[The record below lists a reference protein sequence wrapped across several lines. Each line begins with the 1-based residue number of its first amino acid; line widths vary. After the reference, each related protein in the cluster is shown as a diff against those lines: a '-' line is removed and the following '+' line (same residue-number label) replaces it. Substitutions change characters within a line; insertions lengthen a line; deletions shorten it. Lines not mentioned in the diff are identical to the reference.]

1 MCVWDS
7 LDGSP
12 RAPSLILA
20 FVKGIYSVFSWR
32 PNFGCAHEILTMP
45 IQMCTNSAPNLW
57 RANQPSKY
65 NLARP
70 LLHGIYKK
78 LGKFGSIPL
87 KDHHFGSIPLLSH
100 LHVGPH
106 ESMTCGVHG
115 IYLKFGSFN
124 GIDPIVPKSYAS
136 TPSILSLLPPSPHCR
151 RSTAPSSLSTSVVTP
166 HLEPCLFQLL
176 FTRSYRRLPDDQ
188 LFSPFL

>member
-1 MCVWDS
+1 LHYPATNKKKRREYDAHVQITFAFTTMCVWDS

-78 LGKFGSIPL
+78 LCLHSVHSITVAPPPPTVVVAPHHHHSPPASSPL
-87 KDHHFGSIPLLSH
+87 TLSP
-100 LHVGPH
+100 VCFSFCSPEATADCQMTSFSVRFYKNRFNQTIQINVNT
-106 ESMTCGVHG
+106 ES
-115 IYLKFGSFN
+115 
-124 GIDPIVPKSYAS
+124 AE
-136 TPSILSLLPPSPHCR
+136 SLR
-151 RSTAPSSLSTSVVTP
+151 
-166 HLEPCLFQLL
+166 
-176 FTRSYRRLPDDQ
+176 
-188 LFSPFL
+188 